1 MRTVAEIKADLHELR
16 IKKMGLRSEMALAQ
30 GKRQKA
36 VEWQQLQARLIAQ
49 RSQEQIARMEAAIGK
64 AVGEA

>member
-1 MRTVAEIKADLHELR
+1 MRTVAEIQDDLHELQ

-49 RSQEQIARMEAAIGK
+49 RSPEQIARMEAAIEGPL
-64 AVGEA
+64 